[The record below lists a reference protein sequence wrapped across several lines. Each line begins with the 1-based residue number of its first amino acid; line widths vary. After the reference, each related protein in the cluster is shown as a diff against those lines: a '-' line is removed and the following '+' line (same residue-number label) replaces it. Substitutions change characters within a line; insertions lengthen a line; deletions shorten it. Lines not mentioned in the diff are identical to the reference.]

1 MKGVINGA
9 YYCQFE
15 RAAKINNGIYD
26 RNVPSGPLNMSYN
39 PRSTPTRY
47 VKMPIL
53 DCRMPTKVPC
63 KNEIIYN
70 PYKTFNPGTSAPFS
84 GFSSDID
91 QESRLQ
97 NRFFPLQKSAQAK
110 FIPNSNSDLY
120 KVEVVGRRVNMTHPL
135 LFKKEQ
141 LAPQDVNKC
150 HLGRKLFNN
159 FTRLQVRNLPVGGGV
174 GK

>member
-1 MKGVINGA
+1 MLIPGA
-9 YYCQFE
+9 GREE
-15 RAAKINNGIYD
+15 R
-26 RNVPSGPLNMSYN
+26 PSASYKEWREQYKEVSDN
-39 PRSTPTRY
+39 QAPEIFHDSPITP
-47 VKMPIL
+47 KL
-53 DCRMPTKVPC
+53 KDK
-63 KNEIIYN
+63 
-70 PYKTFNPGTSAPFS
+70 
-84 GFSSDID
+84 
-91 QESRLQ
+91 SRLQ

-110 FIPNSNSDLY
+110 FIPNSDSDLY

-141 LAPQDVNKC
+141 LAPQDMNKC